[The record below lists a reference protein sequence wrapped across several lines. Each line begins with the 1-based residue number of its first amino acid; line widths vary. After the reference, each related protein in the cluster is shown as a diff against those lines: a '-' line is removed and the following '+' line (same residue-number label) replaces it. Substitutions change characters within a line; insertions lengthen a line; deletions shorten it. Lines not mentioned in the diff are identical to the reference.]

1 MLLCTHVFV
10 SSFCQWLSLAHPDH
24 RLHTYSICHC
34 ISGHGLAFEACFK
47 LPATFTWTQAA
58 KASLGRQRH
67 SYSPGPWG
75 TNEQSCFF
83 FFFKS
88 RRKRTVRESCT
99 DHSRKKNLEIICYG
113 SFTEPLFWCSLFLH
127 MYSFKYIP
135 FFFLPDSVVCI
146 VRVWAQSG
154 DTLWSKH
161 WNRWGKII
169 RAAFSWVNTEGL
181 GLQRMTCISKWLS
194 VKCVCN
200 LMTR

>member
-24 RLHTYSICHC
+24 RLYTYSICHC

-83 FFFKS
+83 FFLSPGGRGPYVNPAQIIHARKTLKS
-88 RRKRTVRESCT
+88 YVTVPLQSLYSDAVCFYTCT
-99 DHSRKKNLEIICYG
+99 HSSI
-113 SFTEPLFWCSLFLH
+113 FL
-127 MYSFKYIP
+127 
-135 FFFLPDSVVCI
+135 FFFYLTVLFALCVSELSQVTHYG
-146 VRVWAQSG
+146 A
-154 DTLWSKH
+154 
-161 WNRWGKII
+161 
-169 RAAFSWVNTEGL
+169 NTEIDEERL
-181 GLQRMTCISKWLS
+181 SELPLAESTQRGWVCKGWLAFPNDFLLN
-194 VKCVCN
+194 VFVI
-200 LMTR
+200 